1 MSARLRLSLPK
12 PVTILSFLV
21 LALSA
26 ALVWQGW
33 SALQVDS
40 IGDDAGQNLRSAM
53 NLWQHGIYGESADA
67 VRAGYRREPFPN
79 WILAAHLKWLAGVPA
94 GIRFQEL
101 VADPQLLKRSMAV
114 NLFYLIGLFLALW
127 GLCIRLISPRWVAHL
142 VAMVVIYFS
151 YNAFAVDE
159 LGSLNTELPAAFLIV
174 LTSLGLLLLRQ
185 KCRIR
190 WAILAG
196 LIFGCLVLTKASGAY
211 FAVFLLPALPLFL
224 NRCRG
229 RSVALGLC
237 VALGFALA
245 VLPWM
250 GRNLV
255 EFGKPAIAKGG
266 GVVLLIRSVYDEMT
280 PHEYAGSFYS
290 FAPKPLRKA
299 IFEPYLGFSQ
309 TQLKCGGS
317 LERLQ
322 RDLSCDEEAMA
333 EGRFD
338 NLRSF
343 YQVGKRGL
351 PRMLHQEVARKNIDS
366 SSEDFLEA
374 AALRRIQS
382 MPLKHVLVSVPLS
395 WRGMWSFDNRRTWF
409 GVLINGLAMF
419 SLLAMPFLGIFMRK
433 FDWVLISIVGV
444 GYFLFYGLFTHFIT
458 RYSEPLIPL
467 SLVCLSVLL
476 LAILRRLG
484 VYFFDRGVVPS

>member
-1 MSARLRLSLPK
+1 
-12 PVTILSFLV
+12 
-21 LALSA
+21 
-26 ALVWQGW
+26 
-33 SALQVDS
+33 
-40 IGDDAGQNLRSAM
+40 
-53 NLWQHGIYGESADA
+53 
-67 VRAGYRREPFPN
+67 
-79 WILAAHLKWLAGVPA
+79 
-94 GIRFQEL
+94 
-101 VADPQLLKRSMAV
+101 MAV
-114 NLFYLIGLFLALW
+114 NLFYLIGLFLSLW

-142 VAMVVIYFS
+142 VAMAVIYFS
-151 YNAFAVDE
+151 YNTFAADE
-159 LGSLNTELPAAFLIV
+159 LGTLNTELPAAFLIV
-174 LTSLGLLLLRQ
+174 LTSLGLVLLRQ
-185 KCRIR
+185 KYRSR

-211 FAVFLLPALPLFL
+211 LAVLLLPALPAFL

-280 PHEYAGSFYS
+280 PHEYGGSFYS
-290 FAPKPLRKA
+290 FAPKPLRKGF
-299 IFEPYLGFSQ
+299 FEPYLGFSQ
-309 TQLKCGGS
+309 SQLKCGGS

-322 RDLSCDEEAMA
+322 RDLPCDEEAMA

-351 PRMLHQEVARKNIDS
+351 PRMLHEEASRKGIDG

-374 AALRRIQS
+374 AALRRIQA

-395 WRGMWSFDNRRTWF
+395 WRGMWSFDTKRTWV
-409 GVLINGLAMF
+409 GVLANGLAMA
-419 SLLAMPFLGIFMRK
+419 SLLAMPLLGAFLRRP
-433 FDWVLISIVGV
+433 DWVLMSIVGV
-444 GYFLFYGLFTHFIT
+444 GYFLFYGLFTHFIA

-476 LAILRRLG
+476 LTILRRLG
-484 VYFFDRGVVPS
+484 VCFSTRGLLPSW